1 MELFNLEIRY
11 TPYLKYD
18 KRLEK
23 LDFETRLQAMLNAL
37 QAEYLHRPFT
47 NQELKGLGISRH
59 KTNPIY
65 RWMVYMDNQEIQL
78 RGDLKQEEDCFTLTT
93 MYLVKKNPSEKEDDK
108 ENDSPSEKAEE
119 NEFSSDKTE
128 EQAVVENES
137 EAPVVSVSK
146 AGPTFLRVWL
156 LVRQSKDRF
165 FNSRKNPM
173 PLLTEFDY
181 RDLNASNTTYPVL
194 FQNREQIEVQF
205 EDGNGDTFQTEFC
218 ARVYAVIG
226 KNISTSAMQ
235 SLRELDKEGQKV
247 NEKLRIFVRE
257 QMEASVEEDL
267 ALLDCFHMKVIESAE
282 KDQIKKE
289 SHDNNEEAQDH
300 EPSEN
305 IVSVQSKEKQK
316 NKFPFWK

>member
-1 MELFNLEIRY
+1 M
-11 TPYLKYD
+11 
-18 KRLEK
+18 
-23 LDFETRLQAMLNAL
+23 
-37 QAEYLHRPFT
+37 
-47 NQELKGLGISRH
+47 
-59 KTNPIY
+59 
-65 RWMVYMDNQEIQL
+65 
-78 RGDLKQEEDCFTLTT
+78 KQEEDCFTLTT